1 MRSKPRLTSKIF
13 AKYLLI
19 IPISLSISNSFIFQ
33 NNRIAKA
40 SNTPSKIQE
49 RDILT
54 INMADVGHL
63 PWDYEVS
70 GVHTVETFSA
80 AVHGS
85 LTSIYDS
92 NSNTYSTENTLLES
106 YSCNEK
112 ICQATLKK
120 GVYFHNNREV
130 NAYDVEFSLVKNL
143 LTTDGS
149 SITNT
154 ILDDINGIDNINKDN
169 IFYTT
174 YNSLVYPTKVL
185 DGIEVIDSHNIIF
198 KLKRKNKKFFERIS
212 DGKLPIVPVEELDQS
227 YKTWKHYPIGFGK
240 YKVTNA
246 NYLKNEY
253 FLERASKEEK
263 IPKYVKMI
271 FGSENGGDITLNLGA
286 PNRGIKNQEEIVIF
300 DNVYSNAGFLYNFQ
314 TELGRNLNFRKA
326 ISLAL
331 DRNKIAQTSLFKEM
345 LAEDQM
351 LPNSNWQ
358 KEFRA
363 NISVQSQNINEA
375 RQLLS
380 QVPEKLWKNKIFYV
394 PTFWEDTKEINSLPY
409 INEIQKQ
416 LKDIGI
422 ETIFLNTDMDYDKFK
437 KDDENV
443 LFFTGFAFAV
453 KDPNRNF
460 GHFRKGSY
468 FTYEQPNDYKFERLY
483 QSSVRN
489 VYRTPEYTKRLSAY
503 FTDKNFMTIIL
514 NQKMAISY
522 NKSKIKTIG
531 KQYNGIRF
539 AIWEVKLQ
547 D

>member
-1 MRSKPRLTSKIF
+1 MRSKPRSASKNF

-19 IPISLSISNSFIFQ
+19 IPLSISISSSFIFQ
-33 NNRIAKA
+33 NKGLAFA
-40 SNTPSKIQE
+40 SDNPSKIE
-49 RDILT
+49 KRDILT

-85 LTSIYDS
+85 QTSIYDS
-92 NSNTYSTENTLLES
+92 YSKTFSTENTLLES
-106 YSCNEK
+106 YSCKEK

-174 YNSLVYPTKVL
+174 YNSIVYPTKVV

-198 KLKRKNKKFFERIS
+198 KLKRKNNKFFERIS
-212 DGKLPIVPVEELDQS
+212 DGKLPIVPVEEFDQS
-227 YKTWKHYPIGFGK
+227 YKTWKQYPIGFGK

-253 FLERASKEEK
+253 FLEKASKEEK

-271 FGSENGGDITLNLGA
+271 FGSENGGDITLILGA

-314 TELGRNLNFRKA
+314 TELGKNLNFRKA

-345 LAEDQM
+345 QAEDQM

-358 KEFRA
+358 KQFRA
-363 NISVQSQNINEA
+363 NISVQSQKVNEA
-375 RQLLS
+375 KQLLS
-380 QVPEKLWKNKIFYV
+380 QIPEKLWKNKVFYV
-394 PTFWEDTKEINSLPY
+394 PTFWEDTKDINSLPY

-422 ETIFLNTDMDYDKFK
+422 ETIFC
-437 KDDENV
+437 
-443 LFFTGFAFAV
+443 
-453 KDPNRNF
+453 F
-460 GHFRKGSY
+460 GPH
-468 FTYEQPNDYKFERLY
+468 
-483 QSSVRN
+483 
-489 VYRTPEYTKRLSAY
+489 LS
-503 FTDKNFMTIIL
+503 
-514 NQKMAISY
+514 
-522 NKSKIKTIG
+522 
-531 KQYNGIRF
+531 
-539 AIWEVKLQ
+539 
-547 D
+547 